1 MRASQNINPG
11 RNYRLTPAQRRLSAG
26 ISGPGMRFSARKS
39 MMPRARKAEVIAAV
53 TGSLVILSLVAGLLA
68 L

>member
-26 ISGPGMRFSARKS
+26 ISSPGMRFSARKS
-39 MMPRARKAEVIAAV
+39 VMPRARRAEVLAAV
-53 TGSLVILSLVAGLLA
+53 TGSLLILSGAIALLA